1 MGLSTRWSCWV
12 LTPMQSFV
20 IIAFLFSSAMA
31 MALSIYRTLC
41 VLVSKQLFKEYP
53 EHGYYHSHLHLKM
66 NKNYLN
72 AIFSC
77 DKKTEAGHLLLL
89 KAKNIKFISSC
100 CSDPKDSD
108 LTVAYNL
115 LLQMLSRLLF
125 RQFRHYNPDQ
135 GVSQKHFFQ
144 KKKIGRYPHIP
155 LWGIYKPDPKYF
167 CPSSSLRGQTTLAK
181 MRGFYTVDFHSACT

>member
-1 MGLSTRWSCWV
+1 
-12 LTPMQSFV
+12 MQSFV
-20 IIAFLFSSAMA
+20 IIASLFSSAMA
-31 MALSIYRTLC
+31 MAISIYRTLC

-108 LTVAYNL
+108 LTVAFNLLL
-115 LLQMLSRLLF
+115 LLQMLSRLLENSCV
-125 RQFRHYNPDQ
+125 QAISALPTTYHTSPEKGEHQ
-135 GVSQKHFFQ
+135 IHPKT
-144 KKKIGRYPHIP
+144 KKTITKT
-155 LWGIYKPDPKYF
+155 KTKY
-167 CPSSSLRGQTTLAK
+167 
-181 MRGFYTVDFHSACT
+181 